1 MDKKNDNLDLKTNNQ
16 VDNTRSEF
24 IEPISK
30 SCDDK
35 KIYFIDK
42 TYEDNSIKSTVNG
55 WMKDGVNWYYYENGQ
70 MVIGWKYINSYWYY
84 FQNDGKMKRGWLYT
98 NGYYYYFFYEGQ
110 MATGWQNLEG
120 KFYYFYSD
128 GKMAI
133 GWSKINNE
141 WYYLLESGGYQTGW
155 LKLDGVYYYF
165 YSDGKMA
172 TGWLQ
177 LNDSWFYLDSNGK
190 MQTGWK
196 KIKELWYYFYSDGKM
211 ATGWDR
217 LEGKTYYFYQKKDTN
232 HKEGSMA
239 LNTIIEGF
247 VIDRNG
253 VLVDGI
259 TESNFLT
266 MCGNIGIFK
275 NSIIGFTGLN
285 VEKTLPLLLAP
296 NIEIKGSISLHNTI
310 YFGSG
315 DIYLTAGSSNELAY
329 NITSALTT
337 HNIKFDFKPEN
348 ISESLI
354 TIGTQVNVNDKVV
367 YKIDSLG
374 ESVKITFEFVTSY
387 KNVTI
392 YQDMII
398 IINNKTSDKFEVTTP
413 LFSIP
418 TQIPSDVVSINGLKV
433 FTIVTAGFI
442 LAFTAY
448 VAPSALISSASL
460 LLLAIKR
467 P

>member
-1 MDKKNDNLDLKTNNQ
+1 
-16 VDNTRSEF
+16 
-24 IEPISK
+24 
-30 SCDDK
+30 
-35 KIYFIDK
+35 
-42 TYEDNSIKSTVNG
+42 
-55 WMKDGVNWYYYENGQ
+55 

-155 LKLDGVYYYF
+155 LKLDGVY
-165 YSDGKMA
+165 
-172 TGWLQ
+172 
-177 LNDSWFYLDSNGK
+177 
-190 MQTGWK
+190 
-196 KIKELWYYFYSDGKM
+196 YYFYSDGKM